1 MVSANNLK
9 GCDEMDMNERKIR
22 ILQAIIQDYIQTGD
36 PVGSRT
42 ISKKYDLG
50 VSSATIR
57 NEMADLEDLGLI
69 VQPHTS
75 AGRIPSDKGYRL
87 YVDNL
92 MQCPDVTPDIEQVV
106 SNMLKE
112 RITKIDTILEET
124 ARLISMMTQYATVA
138 SGPTISQTKIKHL
151 QLVPVDERSVAL
163 VIVTDANI
171 VRHHVLRT
179 TKVLDMNLCG
189 VLTNII
195 NESLKGASLR
205 EISQERTQLLED
217 RMFEYRDITKDLVD
231 AIVNTLEMEDIPNI
245 FTQGMMNILNFQE
258 FNDVE
263 KAKKVL
269 EVLEQKPY
277 LLKLLGS
284 ESKHPVTVRIGE
296 ETGLEQM
303 KDCSIITTTYQIGGF
318 NLGTIGI
325 IGPTRMHY
333 GQVISLLEHI
343 SGHIKNMLIDFNDL

>member
-1 MVSANNLK
+1 
-9 GCDEMDMNERKIR
+9 MDMNDRKIR
-22 ILQAIIQDYIQTGD
+22 ILQAIIHDYIQTGD

-92 MQCPDVTPDIEQVV
+92 MQRPDITPDIDQIV
-106 SNMLKE
+106 STMLKQ
-112 RITKIDTILEET
+112 KINTIDSILEET
-124 ARLISMMTQYATVA
+124 ARLISMMTQYATVV
-138 SGPTISQTKIKHL
+138 SSPTIAQTKIKHL

-179 TKVLDMNLCG
+179 NKVLDANLCSI
-189 VLTNII
+189 LTTII
-195 NESLKGASLR
+195 NEGLGGASLS
-205 EISQERTQLLED
+205 EISEEKVKILET
-217 RMFEYRDITKDLVD
+217 RMFEYGSMAEELVGV
-231 AIVNTLEMEDIPNI
+231 IVNTLQMEDIPNV

-258 FNDVE
+258 FNDIG
-263 KAKKVL
+263 KAKQVL

-277 LLKLLGS
+277 LIKLLDDQ
-284 ESKHPVTVRIGE
+284 HNQPVTIRIGE
-296 ETGLEQM
+296 ETGVEEM
-303 KDCSIITTTYQIGGF
+303 KDCSIITTTYRIGNL

-325 IGPTRMHY
+325 IGPTRMQY
-333 GQVISLLEHI
+333 GQVVSLLEHI
-343 SGHIKNMLIDFNDL
+343 SGHIQNMLIDFDDSTQ